1 MHTMVSRSAKRKVL
15 SVLESQLEVVGFE
28 VMAEV
33 VTDKQTILMDW

>member
-1 MHTMVSRSAKRKVL
+1 MVSRSAKRKVL